1 MKFDFGYL
9 QSRSREARL
18 FGRARRGMIFL
29 LLLIMF
35 LVGAAFFFAAR
46 PQDEAPAEARART
59 EATPRLMNEAQRE
72 AAGVKV
78 AALQPAPLPRSFKAP
93 GEVRVNDYT
102 TGTVSPRIGATVIDR
117 KAKLGDHVAKGQPLI
132 TLYSRD
138 MAEAQS
144 ALLLA
149 DRNLRRLQKLKDIL
163 AGQQIDEA
171 TLKRKEAVGRLE
183 SYGLEPKQ
191 VTALI
196 TRGLDN
202 DGLGQFVLMAPRDG
216 TITKDAF
223 RIGDVVEAG
232 KTLFEIAD
240 LRTVWVEA
248 RVAPGIVPQIT
259 DTQATI
265 SVGGAKRRVRV
276 VQKADIVDEA
286 TRTVVVRLEA
296 DNADRSLRP
305 GQFVDVELYGS
316 PEPVLAVPADAVLRN
331 AEGKWG
337 VFVEDSGGALLFKE
351 VKLLYTADGKTAIDG
366 IEPGT
371 LVVTA
376 GAFFVMSEAS
386 KSSFGEKE

>member
-9 QSRSREARL
+9 QSRLREARPL
-18 FGRARRGMIFL
+18 GRAQRSTIFA
-29 LLLIMF
+29 LLLITF
-35 LVGAAFFFAAR
+35 LGGGAFFFARWPHHEAR
-46 PQDEAPAEARART
+46 AEAPAPAEA
-59 EATPRLMNEAQRE
+59 TPPLITEAQRE

-102 TGTVSPRIGATVIDR
+102 TTTVSPRIGATVIDR
-117 KAKLGDHVAKGQPLI
+117 KAKLGDRVATGQPLV

-144 ALLLA
+144 TLLLA

-171 TLKRKEAVGRLE
+171 TLKRQEAIGRLE
-183 SYGLEPKQ
+183 SYGLAPAQ
-191 VTALI
+191 VTALV

-202 DGLGQFVLMAPRDG
+202 DGLGQFTLMAPRDG
-216 TITKDAF
+216 TITKDSF

-232 KTLFEIAD
+232 KTLFEITD
-240 LRTVWVEA
+240 LRTVWIEA
-248 RVAPGIVPQIT
+248 RVAPAIVPQIT

-265 SVGGAKRRVRV
+265 SAGGAKRRVRV
-276 VQKADIVDEA
+276 VQKADIVDEV
-286 TRTVVVRLEA
+286 TRTVAVRLEA

-316 PEPVLAVPADAVLRN
+316 PEPVLAVPTDAVLRN

-337 VFVEDSGGALLFKE
+337 VFVEDSGGALSFKE
-351 VKLLYTADGKTAIDG
+351 VNQLYTADGKTAIDG
-366 IEPGT
+366 LEPGT
-371 LVVTA
+371 RAVVA

-386 KSSFGEKE
+386 KSSFGEKD

>member
-9 QSRSREARL
+9 QSRFREIRPG
-18 FGRARRGMIFL
+18 GRRERNLILALVVIA
-29 LLLIMF
+29 LLIS
-35 LVGAAFFFAAR
+35 GAFFGQLPRQEAHPEAA
-46 PQDEAPAEARART
+46 PPVETSP
-59 EATPRLMNEAQRE
+59 PLVSVAQRE
-72 AAGVKV
+72 TAGVTV
-78 AALQPAPLPRSFKAP
+78 EALQPAPLPRSFKAP

-132 TLYSRD
+132 TLYSRE

-183 SYGLEPKQ
+183 SYGLAPTQ
-191 VTALI
+191 VAALV

-202 DGLGQFVLMAPRDG
+202 DGLGQFVLIAPRDG

-240 LRTVWVEA
+240 LRTVWIEA
-248 RVAPGIVPQIT
+248 RVAPAIAPQIT

-265 SVGGAKRRVRV
+265 SVDGAKRRVRV
-276 VQKADIVDEA
+276 LQKADIVDEA
-286 TRTVVVRLEA
+286 TRTVAVRLEA

-305 GQFVDVELYGS
+305 GQFVDAEFYGS
-316 PEPVLAVPADAVLRN
+316 PEPVLAVPTDAILRN

-337 VFVEDSGGALLFKE
+337 VFVEDSGGALSFKE
-351 VKLLYTADGKTAIDG
+351 VKQLYTADGKTAIDG

-371 LVVTA
+371 RVVTA